1 MALLDWVVVA
11 LLVLSVLIGAWR
23 GLLFEVL
30 SLVGW
35 VAAFF
40 MAQWFSPAVATW
52 LPVGAPDAVWRY
64 AVAFVLI
71 FIGVAFAVGLVASL
85 VRKLIT
91 VVGLRPVDRT
101 LGAVFGLARG
111 ALALLVAAVVVHL
124 FALADSA
131 WWRESVSATAMD
143 AALQNVKPALPERLA
158 SYLP

>member
-40 MAQWFSPAVATW
+40 MAQWFSPAVANW

-85 VRKLIT
+85 VRRLVT

-111 ALALLVAAVVVHL
+111 VLALLVAAVVVHL
-124 FALADSA
+124 FVLADSA
-131 WWRESVSATAMD
+131 WWRESARATAMD
-143 AALQNVKPALPERLA
+143 AGLQDGEPALPERMA